1 MNIKNFFFTYR
12 SYTPVPLALA
22 ILYFSN
28 FKNSLIFLGI
38 FLLVLGEA
46 IRVWAV
52 SYAGGAT
59 RTTKVG
65 APSLCVSGPYSR
77 VRNPLYIGNMIIY
90 TAFVLIAGSNSL
102 WTMLSATWMFFVV
115 QYSLI
120 ISLEERALISLFGE
134 NYNIYCKNVPPLL
147 PRIHPWNRDKS
158 SEPTPLL
165 QTLKTEK
172 RTLQNIIF
180 VLFLIVLKNKFIL

>member
-1 MNIKNFFFTYR
+1 
-12 SYTPVPLALA
+12 
-22 ILYFSN
+22 
-28 FKNSLIFLGI
+28 
-38 FLLVLGEA
+38 
-46 IRVWAV
+46 
-52 SYAGGAT
+52 
-59 RTTKVG
+59 
-65 APSLCVSGPYSR
+65 
-77 VRNPLYIGNMIIY
+77 
-90 TAFVLIAGSNSL
+90 
-102 WTMLSATWMFFVV
+102 VV

-120 ISLEERALISLFGE
+120 ISLEERALISLFGK

-147 PRIHPWNRDKS
+147 PRIHPWNRDNS